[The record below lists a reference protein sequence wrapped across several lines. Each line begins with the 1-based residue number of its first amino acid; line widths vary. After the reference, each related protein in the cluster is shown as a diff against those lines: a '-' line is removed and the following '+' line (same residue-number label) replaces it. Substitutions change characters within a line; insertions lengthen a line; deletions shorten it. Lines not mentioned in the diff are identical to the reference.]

1 MATITTFPFTF
12 KELPVH
18 KIERDPNQ
26 PRRDF
31 GTDGDQNRL
40 LLSIQQYGIQ
50 QPLAVSEIQD
60 NRYLILD
67 GHRRYICAQKLGLTP
82 VPCRI
87 YPKLP
92 VGHFESLRY
101 EIQNNR
107 RPWRPL
113 EKAEALRSLKDL
125 FRFEN
130 NQKLAEHIHM
140 GESSI
145 RSAMHLAKEK
155 SIFLELMASY
165 DLAESY
171 QGEFVRLKPK
181 LRKLRDL
188 EVDNMI
194 KALFMKVQAKAI
206 RNSRDFGTIGKMFLR
221 ASVNERDLYTF
232 FTNPDMTVSELAQRT
247 MQSGCSALVEQV
259 IREVAGRRQK
269 GMAFSVQEKAALG
282 HLAELLKKTV

>member
-1 MATITTFPFTF
+1 MAIENFPFTF
-12 KELPVH
+12 KELPLD

-31 GTDGDQNRL
+31 GTNGDQNRL

-50 QPLAVSEIQD
+50 QPLVVSEIQD

-67 GHRRYICAQKLGLTP
+67 GHRRYLCAQKLALTL

-92 VGHFESLRY
+92 VGQFESLRY

-113 EKAEALRSLKDL
+113 EKAEALRSLKDI

-130 NQKLAEHIHM
+130 NKKLAEHIHM
-140 GESSI
+140 SESAIQAS
-145 RSAMHLAKEK
+145 MQLAKEK

-165 DLAESY
+165 ELTDSY
-171 QGEFVRLKPK
+171 QIAFIRLKPK
-181 LRKLRDL
+181 LRKIKDL
-188 EVDNMI
+188 EVDNLI
-194 KALFMKVQAKAI
+194 KILFAKVQAKVI
-206 RNSRDFGTIGKMFLR
+206 RSSKDFGALGKIFLR
-221 ASVNERDLYTF
+221 ASANEPELYQF
-232 FTNPDMTVSELAQRT
+232 FRSPEMTVSELIQRA
-247 MQSGCSALVEQV
+247 MQSGCSALLEQV
-259 IREVAGRRQK
+259 IREISGRRQK
-269 GMAFSVQEKAALG
+269 GIAFSSQEKVALEQ
-282 HLAELLKKTV
+282 LAILLKKVL